1 MEHDKDHL
9 PDSDQPGETDRFY
22 QGVIHNISWN
32 NETGLIRSQSGR
44 TFPFVFAY
52 VTLLGAP
59 RHDLRF
65 LFEGMRVG
73 FDVGWTSHGLRVTVI
88 KVYDL

>member
-1 MEHDKDHL
+1 MEHDRDNR
-9 PDSDQPGETDRFY
+9 SAQPDRFR

-32 NETGLIRSQSGR
+32 NETGLIRSQSGK

-59 RHDLRF
+59 HRDLRF